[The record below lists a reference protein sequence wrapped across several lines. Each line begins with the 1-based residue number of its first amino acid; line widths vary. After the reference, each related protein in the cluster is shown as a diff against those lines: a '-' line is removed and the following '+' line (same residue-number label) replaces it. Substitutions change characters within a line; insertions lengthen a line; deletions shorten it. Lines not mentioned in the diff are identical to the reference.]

1 MRKTTRIML
10 MIGCGF
16 AIALM
21 AVFCLYLILVEL
33 AVINNT
39 MLGQFMTGRMGKPF
53 FTSVKGVGDDA
64 LKQAKPIVWILVLVF
79 NALLAFS
86 IWTFIVPFSSLHNLA
101 SKKHMILNIVVGV
114 TGNIFC
120 LIGGILGLI
129 SMNQNKLAGGEEA
142 GE

>member
-1 MRKTTRIML
+1 MRKATRIML
-10 MIGCGF
+10 MVGCGF

-21 AVFCLYLILVEL
+21 AVFCLYLIFVEL
-33 AVINNT
+33 AAINKT
-39 MLGQFMTGRMGKPF
+39 MLGQFINGRMGKPF

-64 LKQAKPIVWILVLVF
+64 LKQAKSIIWILVLIF

-101 SKKHMILNIVVGV
+101 SKKHMILNIIVGV

-120 LIGGILGLI
+120 LIGGIFGLI
-129 SMNQNKLAGGEEA
+129 SMNQNKLAGGEETV
-142 GE
+142 E